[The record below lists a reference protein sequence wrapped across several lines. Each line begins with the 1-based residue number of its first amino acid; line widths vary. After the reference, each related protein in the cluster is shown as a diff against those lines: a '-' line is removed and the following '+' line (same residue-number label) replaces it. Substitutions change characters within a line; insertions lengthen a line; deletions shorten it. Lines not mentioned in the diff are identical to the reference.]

1 MPVASSRPAAARGLF
16 PHRGAKSGRLRSFLQ
31 KREAAPAERRPE
43 MDCRNFPVL
52 FHRRAIVFTD
62 TADFTLRTLRDGI
75 LHFLMIFDRVAQ
87 QVAQAVRSG
96 DGHLVKV
103 EADSMLLTYADV
115 RRACQGVERIQAL
128 VTRLNRRLPENE
140 RLLFSYGIGF
150 GDVLELE
157 DDVFGLEVNLASK
170 IGEDLAE
177 PGEALLTPAASEALA
192 GTALDRRL
200 RDHAT
205 VDFADRALRILRLPL
220 PAPRAGRERR

>member
-1 MPVASSRPAAARGLF
+1 LSPVARGSRPRGLF
-16 PHRGAKSGRLRSFLQ
+16 PHGGARTRRLLTFLK
-31 KREAAPAERRPE
+31 KREGAPPPHRPE
-43 MDCRNFPVL
+43 MDCRNFPAL
-52 FHRRAIVFTD
+52 FHRRAVVFTD
-62 TADFTLRTLRDGI
+62 TADFTVRTLRHGI
-75 LHFLMIFDRVAQ
+75 LHFLMVFDRVAR
-87 QVAQAVRSG
+87 QAAETIGPAGGTV
-96 DGHLVKV
+96 VKV
-103 EADSMLLTYADV
+103 EADSLLLTFPDV

-128 VTRLNRRLPENE
+128 LTRLNRGLPENE
-140 RLLFSYGIGF
+140 RLRFAYGIGY